1 MVVVT
6 NLRLINIQETT
17 RPGMR
22 DVTEGDKMLDDRG
35 FHLKSS
41 GRPGLVVDTSKK
53 ATNKTFEEINKMASE
68 ILRRLCPM
76 FIFSIKV

>member
-17 RPGMR
+17 RRGMR
-22 DVTEGDKMLDDRG
+22 DVTEGDKMLNDRG
-35 FHLKSS
+35 FRLKSS
-41 GRPGLVVDTSKK
+41 GRPGLVVDTSNK
-53 ATNKTFEEINKMASE
+53 ATKTFEEINKMASE
-68 ILRRLCPM
+68 ILRRLRSM